1 MVIKKGTF
9 YEKLNA
15 EFPPKKDFLKKLSDE
30 LEKLLADGGRS
41 TKESRNSEKLMN
53 SYLYSYPDMV
63 DCIENLI
70 KRYERGFEE
79 DGENSQNA
87 VDDWSKKKS
96 GLVGALFMVYGWMP
110 TTMRLNSGEEPD
122 PEKLKQVWAFLS
134 ELSEKEVTDILSTLD
149 RKRDD
154 LETLKKMMGDSIVG
168 LSKFMHFFNPSVFPI
183 YDSNIALVLNLNFKA
198 VSNYIAYTK
207 SFHAVLERLGLSG
220 VKCLNAD
227 CCPEDLKGKLPE
239 EIKEFERKFH
249 YNMTPVRAMEFIL
262 FQKGREE
269 KKKIQLEK
277 NEEEKER

>member
-96 GLVGALFMVYGWMP
+96 GLVGALFMP
-110 TTMRLNSGEEPD
+110 
-122 PEKLKQVWAFLS
+122 KLGYRNTESPGKFF
-134 ELSEKEVTDILSTLD
+134 
-149 RKRDD
+149 
-154 LETLKKMMGDSIVG
+154 KMSSARGH
-168 LSKFMHFFNPSVFPI
+168 LFF
-183 YDSNIALVLNLNFKA
+183 
-198 VSNYIAYTK
+198 
-207 SFHAVLERLGLSG
+207 
-220 VKCLNAD
+220 
-227 CCPEDLKGKLPE
+227 
-239 EIKEFERKFH
+239 
-249 YNMTPVRAMEFIL
+249 
-262 FQKGREE
+262 
-269 KKKIQLEK
+269 
-277 NEEEKER
+277 